1 MATVM
6 KSREAANAALEIY
19 NNLVTIYA
27 KGGYG
32 QYIDNATYNALCNQY
47 AWNRTHFNQNY
58 LGKYATDCICWIK
71 GMLSGWRYNVKITS
85 QMYCKKIP
93 DFTDDEFG
101 KMLTDCVPIADAK
114 EGYGLWKQ
122 GHAGMCVGNGMAID
136 ADYSVNGGKV
146 VVNGM
151 KLRKLSDV
159 NWTKAGKIPYIDYSD
174 QNSVKVG
181 DLIPMIVAK
190 IEGDKAYG
198 EATVTP
204 APAPTPAVITVGS
217 KVTIDKGAK
226 AGGLNKNYRGKLI
239 DPKYANGK
247 YVDTVTKIETHYGV
261 EEALLKNIV
270 TWVALTSLKLAE

>member
-1 MATVM
+1 ML
-6 KSREAANAALEIY
+6 KSKEFANAALDIY
-19 NNLVTIYA
+19 NNLTTIYA

-32 QYIDNATYNALCNQY
+32 QYIDNATYNALCAQY
-47 AWNRTHFNQNY
+47 AWNRSHFNQTY

-71 GMLSGWRYNVKITS
+71 GVLSGWRYNVKITS
-85 QMYCKKIP
+85 AMYCKTIP
-93 DFTDDEFG
+93 DFTDEQFG
-101 KMLTDCVPIADAK
+101 AMLTDCVPIAEAR

-151 KLRKLSDV
+151 KLRKLTDV
-159 NWTKAGKIPYIDYSD
+159 NWTKAGKVPYIDYSD
-174 QNSVKVG
+174 QDEVKVG
-181 DLIPMIVAK
+181 DMIPMIVTR
-190 IEGDKAYG
+190 IDGDKAYG
-198 EATVTP
+198 EASIT
-204 APAPTPAVITVGS
+204 PAPTPVPVPVIKVGS

-239 DPKYANGK
+239 DPRYANGK

-270 TWVALTSLKLAE
+270 TWVALSSLNLAE